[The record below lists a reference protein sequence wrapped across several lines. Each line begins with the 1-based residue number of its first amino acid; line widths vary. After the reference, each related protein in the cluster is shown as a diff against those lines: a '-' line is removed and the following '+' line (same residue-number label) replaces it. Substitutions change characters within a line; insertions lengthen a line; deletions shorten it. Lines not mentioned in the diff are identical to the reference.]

1 MTAECI
7 FEEMKQA
14 LNGRPGQ
21 PIVLGVCRAV
31 AKRFSQEVWII
42 RLVTII
48 AAVFFTFPT
57 IAIYIL
63 AGFFMAETEVRTRGF
78 FSGLGVVIRETA
90 EKLFNG
96 LGRLFGSNP
105 RADYYRNGH

>member
-1 MTAECI
+1 MTAESI

-31 AKRFSQEVWII
+31 AKRLSQEVWLV

-57 IAIYIL
+57 LAIYIL

-78 FSGLGVVIRETA
+78 FSGLGVVIRESV
-90 EKLFNG
+90 EKLMDG
-96 LGRLFGSNP
+96 LGRVFGSGS
-105 RADYYRNGH
+105 RHGYYRNGQ